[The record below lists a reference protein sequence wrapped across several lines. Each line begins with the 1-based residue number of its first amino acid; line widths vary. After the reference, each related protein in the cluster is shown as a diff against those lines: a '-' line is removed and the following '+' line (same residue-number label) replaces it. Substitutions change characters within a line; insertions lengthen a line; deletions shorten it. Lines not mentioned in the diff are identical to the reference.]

1 MRQLVFGLFC
11 AVCAAIVIAAVL
23 FFRPFSEYSPQEVVS
38 MVDAPDRRV
47 PYRMMEKIYP
57 SRDLGRAEQVTT
69 FPRAPR
75 ELQISYEWDGE
86 QRSFEDYAER
96 RSVQG
101 ILVLKDG
108 EVVFERYLGEAEAGS
123 GFTSWSVAKS
133 VVASLI
139 GIALEEGVIES
150 LDDKVSRYDVSYA
163 GTDYGDTTIRQLLMM
178 SSGIDFNENYEAEG
192 SDIRRLFINTFLF
205 NKDVDN
211 VLRPYER
218 NREPGQDF
226 DYISSN
232 TQVLGAVLRSAYGT
246 DLASLFR
253 EKIGGKIGISGGTWL
268 TDRQGP
274 AGKVLAYC
282 CMQLTLENY
291 AKLGQLYVQDG
302 VVGETRVLPAGW
314 RDFVR
319 TPPTP
324 DHHPRGEG
332 TLGYGHHFWLIGG
345 DEGAFAMHG
354 YDGQYVHMDP
364 EEGVVIVM
372 TSADRSAF
380 NRSPEFARM
389 FRAIKD
395 ELRDDPASA
404 AAAAAGR

>member
-1 MRQLVFGLFC
+1 MRRFFFGLFC
-11 AVCAAIVIAAVL
+11 VLCAAAVIGAFL
-23 FFRPFSEYSPQEVVS
+23 FFRPFSEHSPQEVIR
-38 MVDAPDRRV
+38 MVDAPDRRL

-57 SRDLGRAEQVTT
+57 AKDLGRAERVTT
-69 FPRAPR
+69 FPRDLR
-75 ELQISYEWDGE
+75 DLDISYEWDGAT
-86 QRSFEDYAER
+86 RNLEDYVER
-96 RSVQG
+96 RNVQG

-108 EVVFERYLGEAEAGS
+108 QVVLEEYFGDAEKGS

-139 GIALEEGVIES
+139 GIALEEGEIES
-150 LDDKVSRYDVSYA
+150 LDDKVSAYDASYV
-163 GTDYGDTTIRQLLMM
+163 GTDYGDTTIRHLLMM
-178 SSGIDFNENYEAEG
+178 SSGIDFDENYEAEG
-192 SDIRRLFINTFLF
+192 SDILKLFFNTFLL

-232 TQVLGAVLRSAYGT
+232 TQVLGAVLRGAYGT

-253 EKIGGKIGISGGTWL
+253 EKIGEPIGISGGTWL
-268 TDRQGP
+268 TDRQGS

-302 VVGETRVLPAGW
+302 VVGETRVLPEGW

-319 TPPTP
+319 TPPTTSHEP
-324 DHHPRGEG
+324 KREG
-332 TLGYGHHFWLIGG
+332 SLGYGHHFWLTGG

-380 NRSPEFARM
+380 NRSPEFAKL

-395 ELRDDPASA
+395 ELKPGGT
-404 AAAAAGR
+404 AGRASQ